1 MKDFISIAAQEGSF
15 KKWKYILPPL
25 GFLGLMAINYL
36 AIQLLQVDVGQ
47 VMQQEVAKKGANR
60 VVLESLIPFVVFLG
74 LLFLWVKLVHKQ
86 TLKSLTTTRKK
97 IDWKRILFSF
107 FMISVFTVVMTFID
121 YKSNPENYLYNFN
134 TEKFTIL
141 FVIAIILVP
150 IQTSFEE
157 YFFRGYLMQ
166 GLGLTFKN
174 RWLPFLVTSLMFGLM
189 HLGNPE
195 VGKLGPII
203 MVYYIGTGLFLG
215 LITLMDEG
223 MELALGFHAGNNL
236 TGILLVTANWTAFQS
251 DSILKDMAEPEAGL
265 DILLPV
271 IIIYPIFT
279 FIMAKMYNWKN
290 WKQKL
295 FGRVYDSS
303 SQEKITTI
311 SES

>member
-1 MKDFISIAAQEGSF
+1 MNDFIAIAAKEGSF

-25 GFLGLMAINYL
+25 GFLGLMALNYI
-36 AIQLLQVDVGQ
+36 AIQLLQIDVDKF
-47 VMQQEVAKKGANR
+47 MQQQVAQKGANQM
-60 VVLESLIPFVVFLG
+60 VFESLLPFVFFLG
-74 LLFLWVKLVHKQ
+74 GLFLWVKFVHKQ
-86 TLKSLTTTRKK
+86 TLKSLTTSRDK
-97 IDWKRILFSF
+97 IDWKRIF
-107 FMISVFTVVMTFID
+107 FGFLLISVFTIVVTLID
-121 YKSNPENYLYNFN
+121 YNTNPEGYIYNFVAD
-134 TEKFTIL
+134 KFLIL
-141 FVIAIILVP
+141 LLIAIILIP

-174 RWLPFLVTSLMFGLM
+174 RWVPFLVTSIMFGVM

-236 TGILLVTANWTAFQS
+236 IGILLVTANWTAFQS
-251 DSILKDMAEPEAGL
+251 DSILKDVAEPEAGL

-271 IIIYPIFT
+271 VIVYPIFML
-279 FIMAKMYNWKN
+279 IMAKVYKWKN
-290 WKQKL
+290 WKEKL
-295 FGRVYDSS
+295 IGPVSIPEA
-303 SQEKITTI
+303 EKVSVEEI
-311 SES
+311 